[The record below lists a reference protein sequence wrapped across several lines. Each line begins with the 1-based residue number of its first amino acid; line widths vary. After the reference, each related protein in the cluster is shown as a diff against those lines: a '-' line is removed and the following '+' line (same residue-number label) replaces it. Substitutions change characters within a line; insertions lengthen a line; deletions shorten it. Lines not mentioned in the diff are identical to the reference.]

1 MANEDWISRQTP
13 LHLVEPASISHDQFI
28 FIIGAL
34 IPLIIS
40 NVLHMVLVKKNG
52 LPSLSI
58 PINSIWFG
66 PNKTLRGFVFVT
78 IVNGIA
84 YLIINWPGGWLLSG
98 LSPESYLQQEIN
110 IGHDPTYQSYSSDIN
125 FLNTL
130 LMQASIGAVYGLFYM
145 LFELPNSWIKRR
157 MGIDAGDSS
166 SRSRWFF
173 TLLDKTDSSIGVSL
187 VFGYL
192 NDFDFS
198 MMFRFFIYAGLLH
211 FSISGLL
218 VLLKIKKS
226 F

>member
-13 LHLVEPASISHDQFI
+13 LFLVEPASISHNELI
-28 FIIGAL
+28 FFIGAL

-66 PNKTLRGFVFVT
+66 PNKTLRGFVFVP
-78 IVNGIA
+78 IVNGFV
-84 YLIINWPGGWLLSG
+84 YLAVNWPGGCLLSG
-98 LSPESYLQQEIN
+98 LDSHYYLYQAMHFGDINCVNLLLQQ
-110 IGHDPTYQSYSSDIN
+110 
-125 FLNTL
+125 TL
-130 LMQASIGAVYGLFYM
+130 IGALYGLFYM

-157 MGIDAGDSS
+157 MGIAAGDSS

-192 NDFDFS
+192 NDFDVS
-198 MMFRFFIYAGLLH
+198 MMFRFFLCAALLH